1 MTPRKNA
8 IGKLLLTTFA
18 VCFALGTGA
27 LSAGT
32 KDAGH
37 KGQRVAAAFGD
48 PLSNGHYGAYQDG
61 AVFSQFRVCRSYG
74 RIIINLEAD
83 GFKDFSNIRIDQRYI
98 RMDARKGAGQ
108 VQLKVNRCSGNISR
122 RWTS

>member
-1 MTPRKNA
+1 MTRKKNA
-8 IGKLLLTTFA
+8 IGKLLLATFA
-18 VCFALGTGA
+18 VCFALGAGA

-32 KDAGH
+32 KEAAG
-37 KGQRVAAAFGD
+37 KEQKVATAFGD

-83 GFKDFSNIRIDQRYI
+83 GFRNFSNIRIDQRYI
-98 RMDARKGAGQ
+98 HMDAKKGSEHI
-108 VQLKVNRCSGNISR
+108 QLKVNRCSGNISR